1 MKEKIAKINMDKIH
15 DEFSETLS
23 VYFKRIKEIDLI
35 SRDKE
40 IELGKKI
47 QQGDNDALKKLVEAN
62 LRFVVTIALKYK
74 RFGLPLVDLISEG
87 NIGLIQAARRF
98 DPNKNVK
105 FISYAVWWIRQS
117 ILQALAEKGFSTKIP
132 PKQITKL
139 RKINMER
146 SSFLKEHGRNASTE
160 ELQDST
166 GFSKKDIGMLTNIQK
181 YAYSLDDKITP
192 TSDDKFIDFIKS
204 DLKSAEDQAIM
215 KSAISSMTKSIKL
228 LPERSRMILTRRYG
242 LDGKNPA
249 TLREIGENLK
259 ISKERVRQIE
269 NEAINKLK
277 NMMSLNDKEIL

>member
-1 MKEKIAKINMDKIH
+1 MKEKMTKINMDKIH

-47 QQGDNDALKKLVEAN
+47 QQGDNDALRKLVEAN

-98 DPNKNVK
+98 DPGRNVK

-146 SSFLKEHGRNASTE
+146 SSFLKEHGRSASTE

-166 GFSKKDIGMLTNIQK
+166 GFSTKDIGMLTNIQK

-215 KSAISSMTKSIKL
+215 KSAISNMTKSIKL

-259 ISKERVRQIE
+259 SAKNASDR
-269 NEAINKLK
+269 LK
-277 NMMSLNDKEIL
+277 TKPLTN